1 MDKLTAIAKPKTE
14 LDIEGIHTSAD
25 KLIELFKSQLDIKNI
40 KISTVGS
47 GYLKHKDDDNA
58 LVYLMHYKLYFI
70 DSELPEYSLYLYAS
84 AETGDILIPFLG
96 HYGNTRAITIFH
108 NEEINNIQ
116 KVMVELTEAL
126 DKECMYDAQFNF

>member
-1 MDKLTAIAKPKTE
+1 MDKLTAIAKPKNE
-14 LDIEGIHTSAD
+14 LDIERIHTNAD
-25 KLIELFKSQLDIKNI
+25 KLIELFKSQLAIKNL
-40 KISTVGS
+40 KISSISS
-47 GYLKHKDDDNA
+47 GYLKHKDDNNT

-70 DSELPEYSLYLYAS
+70 DSELPEYSLYLYSS
-84 AETGDILIPFLG
+84 AETGDIIIPFLG

-126 DKECMYDAQFNF
+126 DKECMYDVQFNF